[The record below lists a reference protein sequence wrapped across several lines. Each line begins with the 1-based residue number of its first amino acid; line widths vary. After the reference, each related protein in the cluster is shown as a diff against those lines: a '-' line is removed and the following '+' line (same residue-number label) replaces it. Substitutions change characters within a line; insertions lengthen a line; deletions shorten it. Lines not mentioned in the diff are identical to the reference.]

1 MSLFADFVEL
11 LVVKCTEDE
20 STAYVDAIYADALSA
35 IAGGKGVVSSLT
47 SSGVN
52 GKTFSRAVNL
62 SPIEVARACQAA
74 IAIYNDEETEITSTY
89 ADFSS
94 LQR

>member
-1 MSLFADFVEL
+1 MALFDQFKEFLIEV
-11 LVVKCTEDE
+11 CIDDGT
-20 STAYVDAIYADALSA
+20 TTYVDAILVDAKAA
-35 IAGGKGVVSSLT
+35 ISGGKGVVSSLT

-62 SPIEVARACQAA
+62 SPIEVARACQMAL
-74 IAIYNDEETEITSTY
+74 AIYGDTETEIGSTY

>member
-1 MSLFADFVEL
+1 VTLFADFVEL

-20 STAYVDAIYADALSA
+20 STAFVDSIYADALEA

-62 SPIEVARACQAA
+62 TPIEVARACQTAVA
-74 IAIYNDEETEITSTY
+74 IFADEETEIGSTY
-89 ADFSS
+89 GDFSS
-94 LQR
+94 IQR